1 MVRKP
6 KSESSKRKESK
17 LDSVQKI
24 REDKKARRFRQKQ
37 NCARTDEEKKKE
49 NNLINEEVCEI
60 SGETEMEE

>member
-37 NCARTDEEKKKE
+37 NCARTDEEKKK